1 MKIAPEHKKL
11 LNEIMAHNTE
21 LIAGGSVQMREVCN
35 RLGRELGLWMKM
47 WKNLIFEEPLLGFTE
62 TEGQYIL
69 RFVFARFFLDIV
81 NTGSSLYKN
90 LPSEEGVQKPE
101 IETVMKEV
109 VVFIAENMERAAN
122 NSRLPTQKELEEIL
136 LKRAEIERNYV
147 ISIFDR
153 LDEED
158 KAVEKMQKKFR
169 IGKWAIGQNVR
180 DYNADLYEHDRNQRI
195 EMGLR
200 DAPQLTEGRSLA
212 ADFGF
217 ASFGGGESRKDRG
230 YGHEDLDAQE
240 RAE

>member
-1 MKIAPEHKKL
+1 M
-11 LNEIMAHNTE
+11 
-21 LIAGGSVQMREVCN
+21 
-35 RLGRELGLWMKM
+35 
-47 WKNLIFEEPLLGFTE
+47 
-62 TEGQYIL
+62 
-69 RFVFARFFLDIV
+69 
-81 NTGSSLYKN
+81 
-90 LPSEEGVQKPE
+90 
-101 IETVMKEV
+101 
-109 VVFIAENMERAAN
+109 
-122 NSRLPTQKELEEIL
+122 
-136 LKRAEIERNYV
+136 
-147 ISIFDR
+147 
-153 LDEED
+153 DEED

-217 ASFGGGESRKDRG
+217 ASFGGSESRKDRG